1 MARTLTTSVV
11 RSTTRFWLRLLRTC
25 PPTTSSCTINLTGDP
40 KVKARG
46 IFGDYLGKSYTGDQ
60 KLTDGIAAWQKAL
73 QDYGKDQGFTV
84 K

>member
-1 MARTLTTSVV
+1 MT
-11 RSTTRFWLRLLRTC
+11 WLASAT
-25 PPTTSSCTINLTGDP
+25 PFSAEGETVAINLTGDP

>member
-1 MARTLTTSVV
+1 M
-11 RSTTRFWLRLLRTC
+11 RLQIESG
-25 PPTTSSCTINLTGDP
+25 PYE
-40 KVKARG
+40 VKART

>member
-1 MARTLTTSVV
+1 MV
-11 RSTTRFWLRLLRTC
+11 R
-25 PPTTSSCTINLTGDP
+25 
-40 KVKARG
+40 
-46 IFGDYLGKSYTGDQ
+46 SYTGDQ